1 MIKKVDILGGRDRE
15 FGIDMNTMLYFILF
29 FSFYIIVLV
38 LPYMDMN
45 SPWMYMC
52 SPFLLC

>member
-29 FSFYIIVLV
+29 FSFFSVLFIYFYFTV
-38 LPYMDMN
+38 LY
-45 SPWMYMC
+45 WFC
-52 SPFLLC
+52 HTWT